1 MRHLSRELSKFAVQ
15 FQKYLFVSD
24 QIKHECGIALIR
36 LLKPLSYYHKKY
48 GTPLYGLN
56 KLYLLMEK
64 EHNRG
69 QDGAGIATIKIDS
82 EPGYKFLDRKRSVA
96 PSAIKDIFEEV
107 FKKARKIERKNP
119 ELYNDTEWMRKNV
132 PFTGEVLMG
141 HLRYGTF
148 GGNDIDSVH
157 PFVRDNNWITR
168 NLILAGNFNMVNN
181 EQLFQQLLEL
191 GQHPKQFTD
200 TVTVMEKIGHFLDD
214 EVQRLFDERKE
225 YHDNKTL
232 TNLIASDL
240 DIQRILTRASKDFEG
255 GFAMCG
261 MFGHGDAFVMR
272 DPNGIRPLYFYQDDE
287 VVVAASE
294 RPAIM
299 TTFNVPFE
307 KVNELKPGHALIV
320 KKKGTVKEAMVI
332 PPKEKLSC
340 SFERIY
346 FSRGNDKEIYEERKN
361 LGRFLTERVLQSVNY
376 DFDNTIFSFIPNTAE
391 TAFYGMVKGIEEYL
405 NKYKS
410 EEIKKLNGKLDTAE
424 LQRILNLRPR
434 VEKLALKDVK
444 LRTFITNDSDRGDLV
459 SHVYDVTYGQVN
471 DGRDTVVLID
481 DSIVRGT
488 TLKDSIIAIL
498 DRLNPKKIV
507 IVSSAPQIRYPDCYG
522 IDMSKMGDFVA
533 FRAMVDLLKE
543 HKKEH
548 LIQEVYDEC
557 VAVTKM
563 SNDKSYNAV
572 KKLYDQFTDD
582 QISNKIAEIV
592 KAKHIRAEVE
602 VIYQSVESLHL
613 ACPKNLGDWYFT
625 GNYPTPGGNKVANK
639 AFMNWV
645 EKKDVRAY

>member
-1 MRHLSRELSKFAVQ
+1 M
-15 FQKYLFVSD
+15 SD

-82 EPGYKFLDRKRSVA
+82 APGYKFLDRKRSVA
-96 PSAIKDIFEEV
+96 STAIKDIFEEV
-107 FKKARKIERKNP
+107 FKKTRKIERKNP

-214 EVQRLFDERKE
+214 EVQRLFDEGKE

-232 TNLIASDL
+232 TNLIATDL
-240 DIQRILTRASKDFEG
+240 DIQRILVRASKDFEG

-299 TTFNVPFE
+299 TTFDVPFE
-307 KVNELKPGHALIV
+307 KVNELKPGHALII
-320 KKKGTVKEAMVI
+320 KKKGTIKESMI
-332 PPKEKLSC
+332 LSPKEKLSC

-361 LGRFLTERVLQSVNY
+361 LGRFLTDSVLKSVNY

-391 TAFYGMVKGIEEYL
+391 TAFYGMIKGIEEYL
-405 NKYKS
+405 NIYKS
-410 EEIKKLNGKLDTAE
+410 DEIKKLNGKLDTTE

-444 LRTFITNDSDRGDLV
+444 LRTFITNDTDRGDLV
-459 SHVYDVTYGQVN
+459 SHVYDVTYGQVT
-471 DGRDTVVLID
+471 DGKDTVVLID

-498 DRLNPKKIV
+498 DRLNPKKII

-522 IDMSKMGDFVA
+522 IDMSKMADFVA
-533 FRAMVDLLKE
+533 FRAMIELLKE
-543 HKKEH
+543 NNKEH
-548 LIQEVYDEC
+548 LIQEVYNEC
-557 VAVTKM
+557 AEVTKL
-563 SNDKSYNAV
+563 SNEKSYNAV